1 MVSRNPLV
9 SAIILD
15 EVHCIKRVIQFLAT
29 SFELKWDI
37 LRQCCS
43 SLTIILRLF
52 LLARTVDSMSQVMS
66 DSSSCEPINFGLL
79 SLLLP
84 VVWTMSTS
92 ANCPGNAVQIRM
104 LVSLVWYELSLRTDG
119 RSPRYRNLFTVHLT
133 MKGWY
138 RISECSIRLHAL

>member
-1 MVSRNPLV
+1 MSLQNPLA
-9 SAIILD
+9 SSLPD
-15 EVHCIKRVIQFLAT
+15 EVLVASCVSSPPSKT
-29 SFELKWDI
+29 FELEWDI

-43 SLTIILRLF
+43 ALTIILRLF
-52 LLARTVDSMSQVMS
+52 LLARTVDSMSQVVS

-92 ANCPGNAVQIRM
+92 ANCPGNALQIRM
-104 LVSLVWYELSLRTDG
+104 LVSLICYELSLRTDG
-119 RSPRYRNLFTVHLT
+119 RSPRYRNLFAVHLT

-138 RISECSIRLHAL
+138 RISECSIRLLAL